1 MDGLR
6 ECLGLG
12 VRKRLRDIRPTKKK
26 AAARRVRPTTVPM
39 TMAEM
44 EPAPSLEDEGS
55 AEVWVDIGTL
65 EVVWVED
72 GAAELLKVELLKAE
86 LLKAALGWTTS
97 GESRAML
104 YCICKWSGLAC
115 SRYRDEHSLPFS

>member
-12 VRKRLRDIRPTKKK
+12 ARKRLSDIRPTKKK

-55 AEVWVDIGTL
+55 AEVWVGIGIGML

-72 GAAELLKVELLKAE
+72 GVAELLEEE
-86 LLKAALGWTTS
+86 LLKAALGWTTF

-115 SRYRDEHSLPFS
+115 SRYGDKHSLPFSSE